1 MLSLILTVREGLKL
15 FQVISKEVWMSPW
28 KANFDSSSNFNHNP
42 SGTDGWVG
50 GWMDEWMGGRVGG
63 LADGWMERRKGGK
76 KGEREG
82 AIKIRKGRKMNEH
95 LFPTPSLNAIFILC
109 F

>member
-50 GWMDEWMGGRVGG
+50 GWMDGKKKRRE
-63 LADGWMERRKGGK
+63 ERRKGGSNKDK
-76 KGEREG
+76 KGKEDE
-82 AIKIRKGRKMNEH
+82 
-95 LFPTPSLNAIFILC
+95 
-109 F
+109 